1 MDPACLLTTDDS
13 RAQVEF
19 LDISTRQDEIN
30 IKSYKLLSF
39 ICVYSLSTNQGW
51 VGALLVYQPFYV
63 SGLEDIEAAKSSAF
77 GALGLFIFAFAS
89 SILYL
94 CYDSCCK
101 FRYGALS
108 THDTDAGVAGH
119 PRGMS
124 EYEVNIEMAD
134 AVAQRMG
141 EPRIRLSGSAAG
153 GGMRQRRP
161 YSDTPYTDEPPA
173 SGGGGGGY
181 RDVPPEAAPASG
193 NSAHSAP
200 ITPSGPKVMVAG
212 MPRSNSTAS
221 ASAVSSSTPTG
232 NLLGAGFG
240 DDDDDGGGSGSGSSE
255 EEGNWAATTSGG
267 GSAPSSGNGPVDL
280 LS

>member
-1 MDPACLLTTDDS
+1 M
-13 RAQVEF
+13 EF
-19 LDISTRQDEIN
+19 SDISTRQSESISTLTNFCHFLCLFSLIN
-30 IKSYKLLSF
+30 Q
-39 ICVYSLSTNQGW
+39 NQGW

-77 GALGLFIFAFAS
+77 GALGLFIFAFATS
-89 SILYL
+89 LVYL

-124 EYEVNIEMAD
+124 DYEVNIEMAD
-134 AVAQRMG
+134 AVAQRIG
-141 EPRIRLSGSAAG
+141 EPRIRLSGSATAG

-173 SGGGGGGY
+173 SGVGVGGGGGY

-221 ASAVSSSTPTG
+221 ASAVLSSTPTG

>member
-1 MDPACLLTTDDS
+1 MEIFRYT
-13 RAQVEF
+13 VH
-19 LDISTRQDEIN
+19 TRQDEL
-30 IKSYKLLSF
+30 KLTNCHFSF
-39 ICVYSLSTNQGW
+39 YYNHQGW

-63 SGLEDIEAAKSSAF
+63 SGLEDIEAAKTSAF
-77 GALGLFIFAFAS
+77 GALGLFIVTFAS
-89 SILYL
+89 SIVYL

-108 THDTDAGVAGH
+108 THDTDAGVGY

-141 EPRIRLSGSAAG
+141 EPRIRLSGSG
-153 GGMRQRRP
+153 TGMRQRRP

-173 SGGGGGGY
+173 SGGGGGGGY

-200 ITPSGPKVMVAG
+200 VAPSAPKVMVAG
-212 MPRSNSTAS
+212 MPRSNST

-240 DDDDDGGGSGSGSSE
+240 DDDDGSGSGSSE
-255 EEGNWAATTSGG
+255 EEANWAATSAA

>member
-1 MDPACLLTTDDS
+1 MKFNHL
-13 RAQVEF
+13 F
-19 LDISTRQDEIN
+19 FISFPP
-30 IKSYKLLSF
+30 F
-39 ICVYSLSTNQGW
+39 ITPHQGW

-63 SGLEDIEAAKSSAF
+63 SGLEDIGAAKSSAF
-77 GALGLFIFAFAS
+77 GALGLFIVTFAS
-89 SILYL
+89 SIVYL

-108 THDTDAGVAGH
+108 THDTDAGVGAGGGVGY

-141 EPRIRLSGSAAG
+141 EPRIRLSGGSGTA

-161 YSDTPYTDEPPA
+161 YSDTPYSDEPPA
-173 SGGGGGGY
+173 RGSSSGY

-200 ITPSGPKVMVAG
+200 ITPSGPRVMVAG

-221 ASAVSSSTPTG
+221 AVSSSTPTG
-232 NLLGAGFG
+232 NLLGLGDDG
-240 DDDDDGGGSGSGSSE
+240 DDDGSGSGSSE
-255 EEGNWAATTSGG
+255 EEGDWAATSGA

>member
-1 MDPACLLTTDDS
+1 MDNSHLFSDVKFNHLFLIFSFLL
-13 RAQVEF
+13 
-19 LDISTRQDEIN
+19 
-30 IKSYKLLSF
+30 LLLLF
-39 ICVYSLSTNQGW
+39 TQGW

-63 SGLEDIEAAKSSAF
+63 SGLEDIDAAKSSAF
-77 GALGLFIFAFAS
+77 GALGLFIVTFAS
-89 SILYL
+89 SIVYL

-108 THDTDAGVAGH
+108 THDIDAGAAVGY

-141 EPRIRLSGSAAG
+141 EPRIRRSGSAASGGG

-161 YSDTPYTDEPPA
+161 YSDEPPA
-173 SGGGGGGY
+173 SGSSSGY

-200 ITPSGPKVMVAG
+200 VASSGPKVMVAG
-212 MPRSNSTAS
+212 MMPRSTST

-240 DDDDDGGGSGSGSSE
+240 DDDDGSGSGSSE
-255 EEGNWAATTSGG
+255 EEGNWAATSGG
-267 GSAPSSGNGPVDL
+267 GNSAPSSGNGPVDL